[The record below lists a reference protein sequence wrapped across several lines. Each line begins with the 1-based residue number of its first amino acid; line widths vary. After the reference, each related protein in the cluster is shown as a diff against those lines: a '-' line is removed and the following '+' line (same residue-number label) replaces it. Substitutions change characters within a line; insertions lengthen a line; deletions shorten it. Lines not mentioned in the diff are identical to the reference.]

1 MNTQPTNAIGKSV
14 KRQRELLNELL
25 GGALT
30 RLVRN
35 ILPHMLDKIS
45 LESYLLDS
53 CKDLPYCKYLFVLD
67 QQGKQITANL
77 FKHGKDESQFGRDR
91 SKRPYMRNVFEQD
104 FTLSDAYISG
114 NKKRPSLTAIQVIRD
129 ENNERIGF
137 LGVDYDLRELPR
149 EDKMYEEPRQWRQI
163 KGDPAIRGGL
173 FLQQRVESQ
182 MDTKLEDVMT
192 ILEELMLE
200 HGVYH
205 CQIHYSSSRVT
216 IWHIDDPYTYRIL
229 TMDELSD
236 TEICLA
242 YPKRPYFDRNIVPK
256 DDICNV
262 FKQFSALRFADET
275 IYLRS
280 GSLNLVNGF
289 VGLNFSCD
297 GTHYLIFDD
306 FLNRGLDFWFGVSI
320 EGTDSN
326 TPSSTDS
333 NKTDLDMKRLD
344 NLLEDIA
351 QLGCLEV
358 NQIIQQLDSGAI
370 PASLK
375 DLKLKDQQYIHNELK
390 SVMTVYEDGVSS
402 IKNSASNPRSN
413 G

>member
-149 EDKMYEEPRQWRQI
+149 TEEALYEEPRQWRQI

-173 FLQQRVESQ
+173 FRQQRTESQ
-182 MDTKLEDVMT
+182 MDKELDNV
-192 ILEELMLE
+192 LALQEELMSQ

-205 CQIHYSSSRVT
+205 CQIHFSSSRST
-216 IWHIDDPYTYRIL
+216 IWHVDDPYSYRIL

-236 TEICLA
+236 PNICLA
-242 YPKRPYFDRNIVPK
+242 YPKKPYCQRATVPQDSIMK
-256 DDICNV
+256 IFEQ
-262 FKQFSALRFADET
+262 FKVLRTYDST
-275 IYLRS
+275 VYLRS

-289 VGLNFSCD
+289 IGLNFSCD
-297 GTHYLIFDD
+297 GSHYLVYDD
-306 FLNRGLDFWFGVSI
+306 FLEKGLDFWFGV
-320 EGTDSN
+320 
-326 TPSSTDS
+326 
-333 NKTDLDMKRLD
+333 
-344 NLLEDIA
+344 
-351 QLGCLEV
+351 
-358 NQIIQQLDSGAI
+358 
-370 PASLK
+370 
-375 DLKLKDQQYIHNELK
+375 
-390 SVMTVYEDGVSS
+390 
-402 IKNSASNPRSN
+402 
-413 G
+413 